1 MDTPSTTYLRAE
13 ISPADHDKINV
24 CSTLAFGKISYY
36 SVFDNLRL
44 RIGMIVA
51 ELSVEPIGEGTSI
64 SRFVK
69 EALEALRRSGVK
81 HVPNAMGT
89 VIEANSLDELFAAT
103 KAAHEAVFRAG
114 ARRVVTTLRL
124 DDRRDKAITIQSK
137 LDAVASR

>member
-1 MDTPSTTYLRAE
+1 
-13 ISPADHDKINV
+13 
-24 CSTLAFGKISYY
+24 
-36 SVFDNLRL
+36 
-44 RIGMIVA
+44 MIVA